1 MPRYDRQRYGRKR
14 GGDNTTLKI
23 IDYWHLN
30 SDHSGTTFF
39 KNWTNTLTSGGD
51 VYTAHKGTA
60 MSVSSTTGY
69 WTFPRTGIY
78 SISLSAWIYARNSD
92 GDIIDIYHYLS
103 ADGGSTNNRLLK
115 DRAYV
120 EVEGYETVT
129 TSQMT
134 VDIPNVSTHLYAMG
148 IVGAAGTNHV
158 RGDSTLPNRTFAVF
172 ERIGDSIN
180 E

>member
-1 MPRYDRQRYGRKR
+1 MPRYDKQRYGRKR

-30 SDHSGTTFF
+30 TDTGGTAIF
-39 KNWTNTLTSGGD
+39 KNWTNTLTSGTD

-60 MSVSSTTGY
+60 MSVNSTTGY

-78 SISLSAWIYARNSD
+78 SISLSAWIYARHTD
-92 GDIIDIYHYLS
+92 GDAIDIYHYLS
-103 ADGGSTNNRLLK
+103 TDGGSTNLNLVK

-120 EVEGYETVT
+120 ETEGYETVT

-134 VDIPNVSTHLYAMG
+134 VDISNVSTQLYAMG

>member
-1 MPRYDRQRYGRKR
+1 MPRYDKQRYGRKR

-30 SDHSGTTFF
+30 SDTGGTAIF

-78 SISLSAWIYARNSD
+78 SISLSAWIYARGSD
-92 GDIIDIYHYLS
+92 GDIIDIYHYLID
-103 ADGGSTNNRLLK
+103 DGTTRNLVK

-134 VDIPNVSTHLYAMG
+134 VDISDVSTQLYAMG